1 MSTLTNLKAMLL
13 SWNTTTLQSTLLDI
27 VLYAFIGAL
36 CLWFLIA
43 LYYNFRNNRVKKRS
57 QQRINGIEQERVQL
71 SESLEAT
78 TQQLSQSKHQLTQ
91 SEQALTSKQQR
102 IEELEDAVKLAQVK
116 INHGLALESQI
127 TAALTT
133 LPSDFFASAGPSAT
147 TTENI
152 SAWQRYHTAVNDLI
166 VRLQTYAQDQLQL
179 QQEKNQLN
187 AALHEQAL
195 TIKTLQQKEIATD
208 AQISQLEQIIDD
220 TQALLHEQ
228 QTKFDPHKRP
238 STTSNQPS
246 TPLTEPSVTEAAD
259 NALESKAHQAEDIVV
274 DDVSSLKSAF
284 QPAATTDQPVTQPAP
299 TMPTP
304 VAAPVEAAVV
314 TQTVTTSPAPTPTVA
329 KTTTPA
335 STSSLKKMFSFGKKP
350 APALATKASTIPA
363 GKIEPPATKAAPKTP
378 ATPPLQAKLSTS
390 NIKDATPT
398 QPAAKGKSFF
408 GFFNKEAIS
417 DYIEAALEKNDALVA
432 EETRQ
437 ESLAEDQVS
446 AIKPK
451 SLWQKISF
459 SKK

>member
-13 SWNTTTLQSTLLDI
+13 SWNTTTFQSTLLDI

-57 QQRINGIEQERVQL
+57 QQRINGIEQERAQL

-91 SEQALTSKQQR
+91 SEQALTLKQQR

-133 LPSDFFASAGPSAT
+133 LPTDFFASAEPS
-147 TTENI
+147 TENI
-152 SAWQRYHTAVNDLI
+152 SSWQRYHSAVNDLI

-228 QTKFDPHKRP
+228 QTKFDTHKRP

-246 TPLTEPSVTEAAD
+246 TPLTEPSVIETVAD
-259 NALESKAHQAEDIVV
+259 DNVLESKAHQAEDIVV
-274 DDVSSLKSAF
+274 DDVSGLKSAF

-314 TQTVTTSPAPTPTVA
+314 TQTVTISPAPMPTVA

-335 STSSLKKMFSFGKKP
+335 STSSLKKMFSFGKKSAP
-350 APALATKASTIPA
+350 APATKTSATPA
-363 GKIEPPATKAAPKTP
+363 GKTVPPVTKAVPKTP
-378 ATPPLQAKLSTS
+378 ATSPLQAKLSTS
-390 NIKDATPT
+390 NTKDAAST

-432 EETRQ
+432 EETLK
-437 ESLAEDQVS
+437 ESLTEDQAS
-446 AIKPK
+446 TIKPK